1 MRETRIVVKFGIK
14 QYIFVIHELTAREIK
29 RKYARSVLGIVWSV
43 LNPLL
48 FMIVMSLVF
57 SGYTL
62 NSTTY
67 PVYYITGFTMWT
79 MFNTATTTSM
89 TAFEDNKNLFQ
100 KTKLPRVIFVLSRD
114 YTALVNLG
122 FSCIALLI
130 VLACFRVRLNWT
142 VIIFFVDVIF
152 EMIFSIG
159 VSFILATIYV
169 FYKDIKFLWRN
180 FIVLLVHMVAVYIP
194 IERYP
199 ENLHEITRKNPLYFY
214 PNIARRCVLEGT
226 YDIQELKL
234 MVWWAIIVFTIGLL
248 VFKFKENEIVKKL

>member
-1 MRETRIVVKFGIK
+1 MNYGIR
-14 QYIFVIHELTAREIK
+14 QYIFVIRQLTAREIT
-29 RKYARSVLGIVWSV
+29 RKYARSFLGIIWSV

-48 FMIVMSLVF
+48 FMIVMSIVF
-57 SGYTL
+57 SGF
-62 NSTTY
+62 STNRTMY
-67 PVYYITGFTMWT
+67 PVYYVTGFTLWS

-100 KTKLPRVIFVLSRD
+100 KTKLPREIFVLSRD

-130 VLACFRVRLNWT
+130 VLAVFRVRLNWT
-142 VIIFFVDVIF
+142 VIIFVVDVFF
-152 EMIFSIG
+152 EMLFSIG

-199 ENLHEITRKNPLYFY
+199 ESLHEITRLNPLYFY
-214 PNIARRCVLEGT
+214 PNIARRCVLEGSV
-226 YDIQELKL
+226 DVQELKL
-234 MVWWAIIVFTIGLL
+234 MVIWGVGMLLVGLL
-248 VFKFKENEIVKKL
+248 VFKYKENDIVKKL

>member
-1 MRETRIVVKFGIK
+1 MKYGIK
-14 QYIFVIHELTAREIK
+14 QYIFVIRELTAREIK

-57 SGYTL
+57 SGL
-62 NSTTY
+62 MNRDFNY
-67 PVYYITGFTMWT
+67 PVYYVTGFTMWS
-79 MFNTATTTSM
+79 MFNTATTTSL
-89 TAFEDNKNLFQ
+89 TVFEDNKDLFQ
-100 KTKLPRVIFVLSRD
+100 KTKLPRLIFVLSRD
-114 YTALVNLG
+114 YTALVNLV

-130 VLACFRVRLNWT
+130 VLVAFRIKLNWT
-142 VIIFFVDVIF
+142 IIIFFIDVIF

-180 FIVLLVHMVAVYIP
+180 IIILLVHMVAIYIP

-199 ENLHEITRKNPLYFY
+199 DSLYEITRLNPLYIY
-214 PNIARRCVLEGT
+214 PNIARRCILEGT
-226 YDIQELKL
+226 FDFNELRM
-234 MVWWAIIVFTIGLL
+234 MVVWAVGTFFLGLF
-248 VFKFKENEIVKKL
+248 VFKFKENEIVKRI